1 MPDQNITYP
10 YDDDKMIFDPSV
22 QQYVL
27 TEQAL
32 LSRGVDIRAQ
42 LSATSG
48 VSPEGVI
55 ENIVRLA
62 SDMIYG
68 FIHEYSADNMAQDRL
83 IACVPSLRPIIYNAM
98 LYQAVYVYY
107 NGNLSLSTNRD
118 ERNMAYDDTAKK
130 WLGRTVPE
138 LGTSILYVGV

>member
-10 YDDDKMIFDPSV
+10 YDDDNMIFDPSV

-68 FIHEYSADNMAQDRL
+68 FIHE
-83 IACVPSLRPIIYNAM
+83 
-98 LYQAVYVYY
+98 
-107 NGNLSLSTNRD
+107 
-118 ERNMAYDDTAKK
+118 
-130 WLGRTVPE
+130 
-138 LGTSILYVGV
+138 